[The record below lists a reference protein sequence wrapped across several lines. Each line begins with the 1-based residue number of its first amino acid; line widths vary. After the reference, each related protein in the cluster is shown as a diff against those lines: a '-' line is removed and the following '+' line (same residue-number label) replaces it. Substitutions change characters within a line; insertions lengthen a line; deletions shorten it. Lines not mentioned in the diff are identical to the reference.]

1 MTLGAMRRLGSLYLE
16 LKRYDEAERLLIP
29 ALETNR
35 RLYGNE
41 IASTYFSIDSVAK
54 LYREQNHYEKAESLF
69 LEAEDIARQLF
80 GDNHVSTKESVQN
93 LITLYEA
100 WNKPDKAKEWRAKLP
115 TTIDY

>member
-1 MTLGAMRRLGSLYLE
+1 LE
-16 LKRYDEAERLLIP
+16 LKRYEEAEQLLIP

-35 RLYGNE
+35 RLYGTE
-41 IASTYFSIDSVAK
+41 IASTYLSIDLVAK

-100 WNKPDKAKEWRAKLP
+100 WNKLEEAEEWREKLLQ
-115 TTIDY
+115 TEAVEE